1 MLSQNRIINGVRS
14 KGKTI
19 RYWGESC
26 VAAVRTLLFRNNM
39 ELWTKVAHAG
49 KPGWDGRNAI
59 IAGFIPAGS
68 SVLDIGCGP
77 QTLRQHLPAGCRYQ
91 PCDMIKSTPDVIL
104 CDVNSGLYPQVN
116 ERFDYV
122 VCSGVFEYVRN
133 EAEFLSRIPT
143 YAPNVILSYN
153 PLSPKCHRK
162 TKLERLAGSWVNHHT
177 REELEKTFDA
187 AGLTWKALHTSD
199 LDEVIYSLQGPAG
212 KVKPAKT
219 NGN

>member
-1 MLSQNRIINGVRS
+1 MTQNRIINGVLGRV
-14 KGKTI
+14 KTLL
-19 RYWGESC
+19 YWGESC
-26 VAAVRTLLFRNNM
+26 VAACRTMLFRNNM
-39 ELWTKVAHAG
+39 GLWTKVAHAG

-104 CDVNSGLYPQVN
+104 CDLNSGIYPEVS

-122 VCSGVFEYVRN
+122 VCSGVFEYVRD
-133 EAEFLSRIPT
+133 EARFLRQIPT

-153 PLSPKCHRK
+153 PLSPKCHRR

-187 AGLTWKALHTSD
+187 AGLSWRALHTSE
-199 LDEVIYSLQGPAG
+199 LDEVIYALQAPGMKGNGAKAG
-212 KVKPAKT
+212 
-219 NGN
+219 GN